1 MIYRRCPYCQGRIFP
16 LKSWARIEKFIV
28 CQSCQKLS
36 AVDRSNKYLAGIGGV
51 GGVALMGGAD
61 YLAVSPGLLFLVIAP
76 MLILLDLASF
86 KVRRVGTIE
95 GLSVTGRK

>member
-1 MIYRRCPYCQGRIFP
+1 MIYRRCPYCRGRIYP
-16 LKSWARIEKFIV
+16 LKSWAGIEKFIK

-36 AVDRSNKYLAGIGGV
+36 AVDRNNKYLAGV
-51 GGVALMGGAD
+51 GGLSGVAFIGFAD
-61 YLAVSPGLLFLVIAP
+61 YLAVTPGLLFLVIAP

-95 GLSVTGRK
+95 GLSVTGKK